1 MKLAVCSEEDVASAN
16 IRDRLLERGEWREEG
31 AFDGHPVMRGGD
43 MLLVTIDRFHLY
55 ADMIDRWFLDDYG
68 EKADDVI
75 FLSRHRAGSGI
86 PSLTVHPIGNW
97 GRADLGGRDETLVP
111 ASPHLMTNILR
122 LLKLKASHLPF
133 ETSFEVTHHGPYL
146 ETPAMYVEIGS
157 DETMWG
163 HRGAAEAIASA
174 IMEAGEEQGPVA
186 IGIGGGHYA
195 PRFTDVVSTSRIAF
209 GHMMPT
215 YAIKEM
221 DEERLR
227 CMVVHALESS
237 GHAQMA
243 YLHKKSIKRSEAT
256 AIRRMLE
263 GIGMRVVD
271 SGDLE
276 PL

>member
-1 MKLAVCSEEDVASAN
+1 
-16 IRDRLLERGEWREEG
+16 
-31 AFDGHPVMRGGD
+31 
-43 MLLVTIDRFHLY
+43 
-55 ADMIDRWFLDDYG
+55 
-68 EKADDVI
+68 
-75 FLSRHRAGSGI
+75 
-86 PSLTVHPIGNW
+86 
-97 GRADLGGRDETLVP
+97 
-111 ASPHLMTNILR
+111 MTNILR

-227 CMVVHALESS
+227 CMVVRALESS

-256 AIRRMLE
+256 AIRRILE
-263 GIGMRVVD
+263 GIGVRVVD
-271 SGDLE
+271 SATSNPYELWGSRAHQAPAPFPRHRDRQAGHLLSGGDCSRSPCSSSVTSPASIGDCCRSRQPRSSGVLPARPRTTSKKE
-276 PL
+276 ATRSGITATHRPVTRRGCP